1 MRPQVRAIFAA
12 DFAGPLGVRR
22 ACGGGRGRRGRGRV
36 SEKGT
41 GTNLRA
47 AATGGAGRGGRRC
60 GRRATGGA
68 GRAGRE
74 RAARLRSR
82 VWSHSGTQKPKV
94 AASNGSSPML
104 EPSRDANGSAR
115 CTMWLQ
121 PFPWSHYGS
130 CSARPLAESP
140 AAVHTRARTRSPDAT
155 AACARSRA
163 RTTRIC
169 CATNRPQEGAG

>member
-1 MRPQVRAIFAA
+1 MRWRARAA
-12 DFAGPLGVRR
+12 R
-22 ACGGGRGRRGRGRV
+22 ARARLR
-36 SEKGT
+36 KGT

-68 GRAGRE
+68 GREGRE

-155 AACARSRA
+155 AACARSPDAASACARSRA